1 MAGYICALVISLF
14 AVVAGGFFMAYPL
27 YHKHVCNEPAT
38 ATVID
43 IHREWRDG
51 RWHSYPVFQYR
62 ANGQTV
68 VTQHNV
74 SPSSYE
80 IGDQAELL
88 YHQKAPEQY
97 YIPHASGGN
106 WVFLFGGAFFCLMG
120 LGFTVL
126 IVKVWLLPLIFGA
139 R

>member
-80 IGDQAELL
+80 IGDQVELL

-97 YIPHASGGN
+97 YIPHTSGGN